1 MISALGASY
10 AASLSDPN
18 SPLSRFALEIVGATA
33 PGLAF
38 TTGGPAAIS
47 SAKNILKFLDDL
59 VTPSGSKRKQA
70 AWDRDAAMRILAGL
84 KASDEYKAFIQTDG
98 EQEAD
103 RFLGVLIKNLI
114 DFPIIKKKLC
124 RKAKT

>member
-1 MISALGASY
+1 M
-10 AASLSDPN
+10 
-18 SPLSRFALEIVGATA
+18 
-33 PGLAF
+33 
-38 TTGGPAAIS
+38 
-47 SAKNILKFLDDL
+47 